1 MTYAVIKWVFDFK
14 EPRVTVNHVTQDS
27 AYKLPH
33 HPLELVPIENC
44 LKPFFVIISCYFN
57 NKNGL
62 GLLEIDGNCYGLNYY
77 PQIHMLQTSCS
88 TCGT

>member
-33 HPLELVPIENC
+33 HPLEPVPIENC
-44 LKPFFVIISCYFN
+44 LKPFFVIIF
-57 NKNGL
+57 
-62 GLLEIDGNCYGLNYY
+62 
-77 PQIHMLQTSCS
+77 MVF
-88 TCGT
+88 